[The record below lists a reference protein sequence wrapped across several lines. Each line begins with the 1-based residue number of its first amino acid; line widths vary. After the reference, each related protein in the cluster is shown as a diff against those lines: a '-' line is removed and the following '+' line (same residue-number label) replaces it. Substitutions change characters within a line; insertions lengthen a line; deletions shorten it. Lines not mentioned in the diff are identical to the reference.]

1 MEISLEGK
9 VALVTGGSKGIG
21 KAIAASF
28 VQAGAS
34 VMISSRKEDA
44 LISTTREIAS
54 KYDSTDRVDYVAANA
69 GDESS
74 PELVVRTTIERFG
87 SLDILVNNAATNP
100 YFGPIIGI
108 DAQRADKIMAVNV
121 RGVLLWTKQ
130 CWEVL
135 WSKPEFGTA
144 VVVNIASI
152 GGLGIEPMIGYYNV
166 SKSAVI
172 HMTRQLANELGPK
185 VRVNSISPG
194 VVRTDF
200 ARALWEPN
208 EERLAA
214 RLPLGRIGE
223 PEDVANAA
231 LFLASDLSSWG
242 TGQNLV
248 VDGGTLV
255 SS

>member
-28 VQAGAS
+28 VEAGAS
-34 VMISSRKEDA
+34 VMITSRKEDQLA
-44 LISTTREIAS
+44 AAADEITS
-54 KYDSTDRVDYVAANA
+54 KTQKPGVVAYIAANA
-69 GDESS
+69 GEESS
-74 PELVVRTTIERFG
+74 PELVVGSTIERFG
-87 SLDILVNNAATNP
+87 AIDILVNNAATNP
-100 YFGPIIGI
+100 YFGPMVGL
-108 DAQRADKIMAVNV
+108 DPQRADKIMAVNV
-121 RGVLLWTKQ
+121 RSVLLWTKR

-135 WSKPEFGTA
+135 WSKPDFDKA

-208 EERLAA
+208 EAGLAS

-231 LFLASDLSSWG
+231 LFLASDLSGWI

-255 SS
+255 SG